1 MERRQRSWPVRF
13 ELFKPTRFSNE
24 ESVMYYAH
32 EWEAYQKSLHHDQQ
46 ATAPADTVS
55 PVTTDA
61 PVTPNP
67 NHAAP
72 PIENNAAAMTPAPGG
87 ISAEPVPKT
96 PGPATSNSGFVPS
109 PPEPS
114 SSTTS
119 ISQTSAVN
127 SSTSLTSSTSSPS
140 YVPPD
145 FSRHSRRCCICLHPD
160 RDAIEGD
167 FIRWRSP
174 ELIARD
180 YKIANRTSIY
190 RHAHCT
196 GLFAWRRRELGR
208 VLEGI
213 LENAEHVPLEASDA
227 IVRAARVYAHLDDNG
242 NWFEPPRTNLILTGP
257 APALYPLESSLP
269 TNSGRTERRSK
280 KRARIAVTSN
290 SNIRSFRKK
299 VK

>member
-1 MERRQRSWPVRF
+1 MSKPPRPLTPSRRRQPRPPSH
-13 ELFKPTRFSNE
+13 PTPITPRRLYKTSQQPRRPQPA
-24 ESVMYYAH
+24 ESPLSHFPRRA
-32 EWEAYQKSLHHDQQ
+32 ETSQ
-46 ATAPADTVS
+46 AV
-55 PVTTDA
+55 
-61 PVTPNP
+61 
-67 NHAAP
+67 H
-72 PIENNAAAMTPAPGG
+72 
-87 ISAEPVPKT
+87 
-96 PGPATSNSGFVPS
+96 
-109 PPEPS
+109 S
-114 SSTTS
+114 SSDADSSATS
-119 ISQTSAVN
+119 ISPASSVT
-127 SSTSLTSSTSSPS
+127 SSTSLASFTSSTSS
-140 YVPPD
+140 PPD

-227 IVRAARVYAHLDDNG
+227 IVCAARVYAHLDENG
-242 NWFEPPRTNLILTGP
+242 NWFEPPRTNVILTGP
-257 APALYPLESSLP
+257 APALYPLKSSMP
-269 TNSGRTERRSK
+269 TNSGRTKRRSK

-290 SNIRSFRKK
+290 SNIRLFRKK